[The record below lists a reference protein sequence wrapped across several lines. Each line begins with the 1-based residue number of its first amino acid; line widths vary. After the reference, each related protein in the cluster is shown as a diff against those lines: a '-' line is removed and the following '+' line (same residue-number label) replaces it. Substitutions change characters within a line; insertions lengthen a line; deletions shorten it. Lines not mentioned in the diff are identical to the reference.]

1 MKAIVKRNGKRRG
14 TPMKHVVVDLEMNPV
29 DREFQEVR
37 KRMRE
42 EVIEIGAVRLGADYA
57 QEDTFQCY
65 VKPEYGL
72 IKKHIT
78 RLTSITQAMVDEG
91 EVFVPSFQAFVDWV
105 GEEETTIYSW
115 SMSDIKQLKTE
126 CRVKLPNFELS
137 WLDSR
142 WVDLQQQFDD
152 RLGLHNSL
160 ALKHA
165 LGAMDK
171 DFEGKQHTAL
181 DDAINTS
188 AILALMQDD
197 AAFKK
202 TMQPVLDILQPR
214 DELTSAI
221 GDLCP
226 ELLKLSKEL

>member
-1 MKAIVKRNGKRRG
+1 
-14 TPMKHVVVDLEMNPV
+14 MKHVVVDLEMNPV

-42 EVIEIGAVRLGADYA
+42 EVIEIGAVRLGDDYA

-65 VKPEYGL
+65 VRPEYGP

-78 RLTSITQAMVDEG
+78 RLTSITQAMVDKG
-91 EVFVPSFQAFVDWV
+91 DVFVPSFQAFVDWV
-105 GEEETTIYSW
+105 GEAPTTIYSW

-126 CRVKLPNFELS
+126 CRVKLPSFALS
-137 WLDSR
+137 WLDDR
-142 WVDLQQQFDD
+142 WVDLQQKFDD

-171 DFEGKQHTAL
+171 NFEGKQHTAL
-181 DDAINTS
+181 CRVSI
-188 AILALMQDD
+188 
-197 AAFKK
+197 
-202 TMQPVLDILQPR
+202 
-214 DELTSAI
+214 
-221 GDLCP
+221 
-226 ELLKLSKEL
+226 